1 MIPTSPI
8 QAKRI
13 AQRAQDAAKRIGEKP
28 TSVVFKTAAGATL
41 PAQVL
46 RLEYDNR
53 ATLASS
59 TAGAAP
65 RMNLILYGIRGHPS
79 LVDSDIKEGYR
90 FNFGNDSYSIVDV
103 ILQLG
108 EVQGIAVAT
117 G

>member
-13 AQRAQDAAKRIGEKP
+13 AQRAQDAARRIGEKP
-28 TSVVFKTAAGATL
+28 TTVVFKTAAGASIA
-41 PAQVL
+41 AQVV

-59 TAGAAP
+59 TAGATP
-65 RMNLILYGIRGHPS
+65 RMNLIVYGVRGHPS
-79 LVDSDIKEGYR
+79 IADTDIKEGYR
-90 FNFGNDSYSIVDV
+90 FNFGNDSYSISDI